1 MARLSPLAGEVRRLD
16 HDRFLCTLFA
26 PPEARESLFALYAFN
41 AEVARVREAVTE
53 PLAGRIRLQWWRDV
67 LEDIYGGGEG
77 PPHQVARALAGAV
90 RRHRLSRQPFER
102 LLEARE
108 FDLDDDAPADMAA
121 LLSYAEA
128 TSATLAGL
136 SLEILE
142 ARDAAALEAGRH
154 VGLAWALTGLLR
166 AIPFHAAVRRVYL
179 PATLS
184 RAAGVDFGEL
194 FEGRPGPGLRTAVA
208 EVAEVARRHIEAAR
222 RHGPRV
228 PRRALPA
235 LLPATLAEA
244 YLGTLAKAGFDPFK
258 RRVRAPGRG
267 RLIRLAVTAWRGRY

>member
-16 HDRFLCTLFA
+16 HDRFLCALFA
-26 PPEARESLFALYAFN
+26 PPEARQSLFALYAFN

-67 LEDIYGGGEG
+67 LEDIHGGGEG

-90 RRHRLSRQPFER
+90 RRHRLGRQPFER

-142 ARDAAALEAGRH
+142 ARDKASRQAGHH

-166 AIPFHAAVRRVYL
+166 AVPFHAAARRVYL
-179 PATLS
+179 PATVS
-184 RAAGVDFGEL
+184 RDAGVDFGEL

-208 EVAEVARRHIEAAR
+208 EVAEAARRHIEAAR

-244 YLGTLAKAGFDPFK
+244 YLGTLAKAGFDPFQ

-267 RLIRLAVTAWRGRY
+267 QLIRLAVNAWRGRY